1 MSSVAAE
8 ALSFSSSLQDK
19 KKGLLHEYHKVKGDT
34 EEVEREKDFSDKLS
48 DFFGLNTT
56 QKLIVAAICIAISIV
71 FGTLAVIF
79 VTIPGTFAITY
90 TLCVLFFLLG
100 TMFVVGPKRQLK
112 KMFKPHRFIACCVFL
127 ASIVLTL
134 WAGLYLKNLFLVLI
148 FLIIQLAA
156 TIWYIASFIPMAQDA
171 IYSSLESAVA

>member
-56 QKLIVAAICIAISIV
+56 Q
-71 FGTLAVIF
+71 
-79 VTIPGTFAITY
+79 
-90 TLCVLFFLLG
+90 
-100 TMFVVGPKRQLK
+100 VG
-112 KMFKPHRFIACCVFL
+112 
-127 ASIVLTL
+127 S
-134 WAGLYLKNLFLVLI
+134 WAGLHELLSQLI
-148 FLIIQLAA
+148 LL
-156 TIWYIASFIPMAQDA
+156 
-171 IYSSLESAVA
+171 